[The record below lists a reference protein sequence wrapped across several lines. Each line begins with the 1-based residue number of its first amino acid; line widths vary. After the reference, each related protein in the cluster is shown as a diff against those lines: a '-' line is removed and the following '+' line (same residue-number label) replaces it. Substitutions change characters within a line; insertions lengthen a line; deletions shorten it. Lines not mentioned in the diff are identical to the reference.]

1 MSSIMALQK
10 PIVAIMWEIQKIIIS
25 KDMVFNEQFMGL
37 NWLHIIESKD
47 YMNNTIPQGIT

>member
-1 MSSIMALQK
+1 MMTLQK

-25 KDMVFNEQFMGL
+25 KDMVFNEQLMGL

-47 YMNNTIPQGIT
+47 CTNNIIPQGIT